1 MFKIPIDTI
10 LLEYAKRQ
18 LRQRL
23 KRVTLIDGV
32 FSILYV
38 EVSFI
43 DEDDRYAI
51 SVEFYKALN
60 SFPPDAT
67 SVISIPLPSKPHHH
81 QDMIRSL
88 IPQITTFTNTDK
100 IQRVSTSR
108 RWARD
113 KELPDEFEYLIE
125 SYYPLPMSII
135 FKCYTCWYENSTVS
149 SGVVRLYHK
158 SRYYRE
164 FPVDPPPR
172 SEHQYVSL
180 GPSNFQ
186 WG

>member
-1 MFKIPIDTI
+1 MFKTPIDTI

-18 LRQRL
+18 LRQQLQRA
-23 KRVTLIDGV
+23 TLTDGV
-32 FSILYV
+32 FSILCV
-38 EVSFI
+38 EVSFM
-43 DEDDRYAI
+43 DEEDQYAI

-60 SFPPDAT
+60 SFRPDAT
-67 SVISIPLPSKPHHH
+67 SVISIPLPSKPHCH

-88 IPQITTFTNTDK
+88 IPQITAFTKTDK

-125 SYYPLPMSII
+125 SYYPLPVAII
-135 FKCYTCWYENSTVS
+135 FKCYTCWYENDTMSLGGMTLHDK
-149 SGVVRLYHK
+149 R
-158 SRYYRE
+158 RYFCE

-172 SEHQYVSL
+172 SEYQYVSL